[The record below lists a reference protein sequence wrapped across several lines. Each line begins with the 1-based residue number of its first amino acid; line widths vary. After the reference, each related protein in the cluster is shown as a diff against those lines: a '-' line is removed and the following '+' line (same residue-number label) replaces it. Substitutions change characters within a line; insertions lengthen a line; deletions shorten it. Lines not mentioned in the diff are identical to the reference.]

1 MNWIHKSLVIEFIS
15 LAVTV
20 GFLVLESK
28 EIILQIPLVVFVLFV
43 PYGTTSFILGKLIDT
58 TKNIY
63 INGTIVVMVVVHIF
77 LVSLGIM
84 LFSGL

>member
-1 MNWIHKSLVIEFIS
+1 MNWIHKSLVIEFVS

-84 LFSGL
+84 LFAGL